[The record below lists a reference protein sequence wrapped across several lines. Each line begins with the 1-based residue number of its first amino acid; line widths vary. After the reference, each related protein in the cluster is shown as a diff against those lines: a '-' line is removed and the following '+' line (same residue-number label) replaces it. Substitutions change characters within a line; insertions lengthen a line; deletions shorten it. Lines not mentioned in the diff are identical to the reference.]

1 MLSTTSDDCVVS
13 LESLITSG
21 GDERTELNAPDFTNK
36 YGLNPVR
43 YEGLLN
49 RGSCT
54 TSPLNA
60 FSESVV
66 KTLINETLPQ
76 LGYAAIREEHTA
88 RLKNLLNYE
97 GQDAFDVF
105 WAPSGSDLVYI
116 PLLFAS
122 LLYPGRRIVH
132 MLTCPEELGSGTQIG
147 ARGEYFMEVNQFG
160 KKLPQHELI
169 DPNLDIEMVHYA
181 ARSKEGNINNHQQ
194 DLLQTIKDNPDAAKI
209 GSLVIGSKSG
219 IENNIDV
226 LDLVDDDM
234 LWVVDLCQFRNSK
247 RLIHK
252 LLDRN
257 CMIMLTG
264 SKFYQAPPFCGAMLL
279 PKKLTE
285 RVVHCP
291 VNMDLKPYGD
301 LFSTYDVPPCFNKLQ
316 GMLPREENIGL
327 LARWEC
333 GLTEMEAFDCIPKQ
347 ERKKLVQDWN
357 DLVCSEIQA
366 RSDFFEL
373 MPNQEMTNNSI
384 ISFRVKKEGNYI
396 NNGDLRRFFDEL
408 VSERYPDTFEGPYD
422 RITIGQPVNYGDRS
436 FIRLAL
442 GAHDIRMMLQK
453 DHPFINEVRVLD
465 LIQRKLATWS

>member
-21 GDERTELNAPDFTNK
+21 GDERTELNAPDFRNK

-43 YEGLLN
+43 YQGLLN

-60 FSESVV
+60 FTESVV

-76 LGYAAIREEHTA
+76 RGYNAIREEHTA
-88 RLKNLLNYE
+88 RLKKLLNYE

-122 LLYPGRRIVH
+122 LLYPGQRIIH

-147 ARGEYFMEVNQFG
+147 ARGEYFMQKNQFG
-160 KKLPQHELI
+160 NKLPQHALI

-181 ARSKEGNINNHQQ
+181 ARSVEGNINNHQQ
-194 DLLQTIKDNPDAAKI
+194 GLLQTIKDNPDAAKI

-279 PKKLTE
+279 PKALTE
-285 RVVHCP
+285 RVVDCP
-291 VNMDLKPYGD
+291 VNIDLKPYGN
-301 LFSTYDVPPCFNKLQ
+301 LFSAYDVPTCFKRLHDI
-316 GMLPREENIGL
+316 LSPEENIGL

-333 GLTEMEAFDCIPKQ
+333 GLSEMEAFDAIPKQ
-347 ERKKLVQDWN
+347 DRKKLVQDWN
-357 DLVCSEIQA
+357 DLVSGEIRS

-384 ISFRVKKEGNYI
+384 ISFRIKKEGQYI

-408 VSERYPDTFEGPYD
+408 VTEQYAGEFQGSYERLF
-422 RITIGQPVNYGDRS
+422 IGQPVNYGDRS

-442 GAHDIRMMLQK
+442 GAHDIRMLLQK
-453 DHPFINEVRVLD
+453 ENPFINEVRILE

>member
-13 LESLITSG
+13 LEALITSG
-21 GDERTELNAPDFTNK
+21 GDERTDLKAPDFTNK

-43 YEGLLN
+43 YQGLLN

-66 KTLINETLPQ
+66 KSLINEKLPQ
-76 LGYAAIREEHTA
+76 KGYETIRKEHTA
-88 RLKNLLNYE
+88 RLKKLLNYE
-97 GQDAFDVF
+97 GEDTFDVF
-105 WAPSGSDLVYI
+105 WGPSGSDLIYI

-122 LLYPGRRIVH
+122 LLYPGKRIVH
-132 MLTCPEELGSGTQIG
+132 MLTCPEELGSGTQVG
-147 ARGEYFMEVNQFG
+147 ARGEYFMQVNQFG

-181 ARSKEGNINNHQQ
+181 ARSVEGNINNHQG
-194 DLLQTIKDNPDAAKI
+194 DLLKTIQANPNAAKI

-285 RVVHCP
+285 RVVECP

-301 LFSTYDVPPCFNKLQ
+301 LFSAYDVPNCFTKLQ
-316 GMLPREENIGL
+316 EILPREENIGL
-327 LARWEC
+327 MARWEC
-333 GLTEMEAFDCIPKQ
+333 GLSEMEAFDSIPKQ
-347 ERKKLVQDWN
+347 DRKKLVQDWN
-357 DLVCSEIQA
+357 DLVCAEINA
-366 RSDFFEL
+366 RGDFFEL

-384 ISFRVKKEGNYI
+384 ISFRVKKKGQYV
-396 NNGDLRRFFDEL
+396 NNGDLRRFFNEL
-408 VSERYPDTFEGPYD
+408 VTDQYPGTFQGPYD
-422 RITIGQPVNYGDRS
+422 RLFIGQPVNYGDRS

-442 GAHDIRMMLQK
+442 GAHDIRMLLQK
-453 DHPFINEVRVLD
+453 ENPFVNEIRILE
-465 LIQRKLATWS
+465 LIQRKLTTWS

>member
-21 GDERTELNAPDFTNK
+21 GDERTELHAPDFTNK

-43 YEGLLN
+43 YQGLLN

-54 TSPLNA
+54 TSPLNT

-66 KTLINETLPQ
+66 KTLVNETLPQ
-76 LGYAAIREEHTA
+76 RGYAALRDEHTM
-88 RLKNLLNYE
+88 RLKKLLNYE

-105 WAPSGSDLVYI
+105 WSPSGSDLIYI

-122 LLYPGRRIVH
+122 LLYPGKRIVH

-147 ARGEYFMEVNQFG
+147 ARGEYFMQINQFG
-160 KKLPQHELI
+160 KELPQYELI
-169 DPNLDIEMVHYA
+169 DPKLTIEMVHYA
-181 ARSKEGNINNHQQ
+181 ARSVEGIINNHQQ
-194 DLLQTIKDNPDAAKI
+194 DLIQTIKENPDAAKI

-252 LLDRN
+252 LLNRN

-285 RVVHCP
+285 RVVDCP
-291 VNMDLKPYGD
+291 VNMDLEPYGN
-301 LFSTYDVPPCFNKLQ
+301 LFSAFDVPSCFNKLQ
-316 GMLPREENIGL
+316 EILPREENIGL

-333 GLTEMEAFDCIPKQ
+333 GLSEMEAFDSIPKQ
-347 ERKKLVQDWN
+347 DRTKLVQDWN
-357 DLVCSEIQA
+357 DLVCDEI
-366 RSDFFEL
+366 RSRPDFFEL
-373 MPNQEMTNNSI
+373 MPNQELTNNSI
-384 ISFRVKKEGNYI
+384 ISFRVKHQGRYI

-408 VSERYPDTFEGPYD
+408 VSERYPDVFEGPYD
-422 RITIGQPVNYGDRS
+422 RVTIGQPVNYGDRS

-453 DHPFINEVRVLD
+453 EDPFINEVRILEI
-465 LIQRKLATWS
+465 IQRKLITWS